1 MTQDP
6 NSRWTDPT
14 TRRRDPEAVAK
25 VRELLKDARIAMLT
39 TISTDGSLVT
49 RPMATQQVQFDG
61 DAWFFTEADSPKV
74 AEIQADPRMNAAYAE
89 NGTYVFLSG
98 TASLVHD
105 GSKKRE
111 LWNQFAAAWFQCEP
125 EDPGVALIKLSA
137 DSAEYW
143 DTPGRASS
151 LIAMVKG
158 KIKGERPDV
167 GDNEI
172 VDL

>member
-6 NSRWTDPT
+6 NGSWTDPT

-25 VRELLKDARIAMLT
+25 VRDLLQDARIAMLT
-39 TISTDGSLVT
+39 TISADGSLVS

-74 AEIQADPRMNAAYAE
+74 AEIAADPRMNAAYTE
-89 NGTYVFLSG
+89 GGTYVSLSG

-105 GSKKRE
+105 VAKKRE

-125 EDPGVALIKLSA
+125 EDPDVALIRLSA
-137 DSAEYW
+137 DTAEYW

-158 KIKGERPDV
+158 KLTGQRPDV
-167 GDNEI
+167 GDNEV